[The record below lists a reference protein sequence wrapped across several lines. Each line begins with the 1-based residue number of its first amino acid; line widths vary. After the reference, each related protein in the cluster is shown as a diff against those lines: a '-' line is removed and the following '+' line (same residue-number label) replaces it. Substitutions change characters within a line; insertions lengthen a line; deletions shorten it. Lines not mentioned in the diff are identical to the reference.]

1 VAPAPARTRAAGR
14 RTRAAGRRPP
24 APGRRPPTRL
34 VQRRIGLLFALFLAL
49 LALAALRATWLGT
62 VEAESLSDRATSQ
75 QVEDLTVPAQRGTIF
90 DRHGTELAVS
100 EDSITVF
107 ANPFLI
113 DKPAAVA
120 ARLAPLIGR
129 PEDELLR
136 KLSDRE
142 AGFVYLRRKLNAAE
156 GEKVERLEIEGIGT
170 VVEPKR
176 TYPQGPL
183 AAQVI
188 GSVGTD
194 NYGLSGLE
202 QSHDD
207 ELAGD
212 DGKRRLVKD
221 ALGEP
226 VSMIEFERAEPG
238 NDLHL
243 TLDAAI
249 QERTEAVLAEVG
261 QTYRPAGA
269 SALVMDPR
277 TGALLALA
285 NWPRVHPDEAGSAP
299 AYARQNRAIQSSY
312 EPGSTFKPITVSG
325 ALEEKLVEPG
335 TELSVPPT
343 IQVADRTIG
352 EAHEGGGGT
361 LTVADILAQSSNVG
375 SVMIGLKLGARRFD
389 EWVRR
394 FGFGQPTGVDLPGEE
409 QGIVLRPEEYSGS
422 SMGNMPIGQGIAVTP
437 IQMATAYTAIAN
449 GGLLREPYIVAGHRR
464 PARRVLSRRTAERV
478 SRMLEG
484 VLGPGGTAQEAQVD
498 GYRLAGKTGTAEKA
512 ENGGYSATDFVASFI
527 GYAPARDPRLLVAVM
542 VDEPRGSIYGGV
554 VAAPAFERIM
564 EFALPYLKIPPD

>member
-1 VAPAPARTRAAGR
+1 VAPAPARPRAARR
-14 RTRAAGRRPP
+14 RTPAAGRRPR
-24 APGRRPPTRL
+24 AGRRPPTRL
-34 VQRRIGLLFALFLAL
+34 VQRRIGLLFALFLTL

-62 VEAESLSDRATSQ
+62 VEAGSLSDRAMSQ

-136 KLSDRE
+136 KLADRE
-142 AGFVYLRRKLNAAE
+142 AGFVYLRRKLNARQ
-156 GEKVERLEIEGIGT
+156 GEKVERLEIEGVGT

-176 TYPQGPL
+176 AYPQGPL

-238 NDLHL
+238 NDLRL

-269 SALVMDPR
+269 SALVMDPH

-285 NWPRVHPDEAGSAP
+285 NWPRVHPDEGGSAP
-299 AYARQNRAIQSSY
+299 AYARQNRAIQASY

-325 ALEEKLVEPG
+325 ALEENLVEPG

-449 GGLLREPYIVAGHRR
+449 GGLVREPYIVAGHRR

-512 ENGGYSATDFVASFI
+512 ENGGYSETDFVASFI